1 MGASAL
7 PPLLVAAVLLL
18 MVAAATAITV
28 EDSAPDNIQPLSTL
42 NLAAAQVAMDS
53 GSAIHASPDVL
64 GKDVSTR
71 FTHVCALRYSCLI
84 RPLDARRCRGRIL
97 RG

>member
-1 MGASAL
+1 MSFNVGIVLVGQKMGASAL
-7 PPLLVAAVLLL
+7 PALLVAALLL
-18 MVAAATAITV
+18 MAAAATAMTV

-53 GSAIHASPDVL
+53 ASAIHASPDVL

-71 FTHVCALRYSCLI
+71 FAHACPMKYS
-84 RPLDARRCRGRIL
+84 
-97 RG
+97 